1 MAEPLT
7 RKPYVRAVPRTWWF
21 LRHPRYVRYMAR
33 EFSCLFIG
41 AYTLLLVVG
50 LRRLADGPEAYAD
63 FLESLGTPLA
73 IAFHLL
79 ALVFSAYHSITWF
92 RLTPKALPVQIGDR
106 FVPDGLISGVH
117 YAGWAL
123 VSLVVLWLAG
133 AF

>member
-1 MAEPLT
+1 MT
-7 RKPYVRAVPRTWWF
+7 RKPYVRGVPRTWF

-50 LRRLADGPEAYAD
+50 LKRLTEGPEAYAD
-63 FLESLGTPLA
+63 FLELLGTPLA

-79 ALVFSAYHSITWF
+79 ALMFSAYHSITWF

-106 FVPDGLISGVH
+106 FLPDGLIAGAH

>member
-1 MAEPLT
+1 MAEPVT
-7 RKPYVRAVPRTWWF
+7 RKPYVRAVPRTWF

-50 LRRLADGPEAYAD
+50 LKRLTEGPEAYAD
-63 FLESLGTPLA
+63 FLDALGTPLA

-79 ALVFSAYHSITWF
+79 ALMFSAYHSITWF

-106 FVPDGLISGVH
+106 FLPDGLIAGAH